1 MIMLSSSTRG
11 GGKNSYL
18 ILAPLFI
25 MGAVVGALAR
35 HAKTLLSTE
44 EDKVEAQNRLYA
56 ALETQMAKPRHD
68 GACTV
73 RAAAPP
79 VRRGPLADDREPRQH
94 GEPRQHLDH
103 DYEHAA
109 ACAADARRPRA
120 PAAAH
125 RAERARA
132 REHVV

>member
-1 MIMLSSSTRG
+1 MPEHQRPLPGYFSGIVVPRVDELVDCWHNFFVLCGIPFTFFVQLMIMLSSSTRG

-68 GACTV
+68 GA
-73 RAAAPP
+73 
-79 VRRGPLADDREPRQH
+79 
-94 GEPRQHLDH
+94 
-103 DYEHAA
+103 
-109 ACAADARRPRA
+109 
-120 PAAAH
+120 
-125 RAERARA
+125 
-132 REHVV
+132 